1 MGEKK
6 LTADPSSGFS
16 PWVRPQEEIT
26 NEKAAIPEPKPG
38 SIVSFASKH
47 PDFKKVEASRP
58 DFEYNAPIHVVKSPA
73 PSWKYGQGVNEGDTS
88 SGKKHVEI
96 DPFAEGRPMMSN
108 YKLLVSGIVPR
119 PIGFIS
125 TVSADGKSANLA
137 PFSYFQVVDHDPP
150 MFVVG
155 LGPRPGRPK
164 DTYRNLKETGE
175 CVINIVSENMIPAV
189 NATSIDA
196 PYSVSEWAI
205 SGLHQAPST
214 TVTPSR
220 VQESIFSIEGK
231 LTDLKEFE
239 NHAKP
244 GMSIAAV
251 GIVEATRF
259 WVREDAINDERSQV
273 DLKVL
278 RPVAQL
284 GGMSYARIT
293 ETFEL
298 PRSNW
303 VTAVKEESWLGELP
317 GASGAST

>member
-1 MGEKK
+1 MLEKE
-6 LTADPSSGFS
+6 
-16 PWVRPQEEIT
+16 QM
-26 NEKAAIPEPKPG
+26 PED
-38 SIVSFASKH
+38 H
-47 PDFKKVEASRP
+47 CCTPDFKKVEATRP
-58 DFEYNAPIHVVKSPA
+58 DFDPNAPIDVIKSPD
-73 PSWKYGQGVNEGDTS
+73 PSWRYGQGVNDGGAS
-88 SGKKHVEI
+88 LQKKHVEI

-108 YKLLVSGIVPR
+108 YKLFVSGIVPR

-125 TVSADGKSANLA
+125 TLSADGKTANLA

-150 MFVVG
+150 MFIVG
-155 LGPRPGRPK
+155 FSSRPGPSK

-175 CVINIVSENMIPAV
+175 CVINIVSENMLPAV

-196 PYSVSEWAI
+196 PA
-205 SGLHQAPST
+205 
-214 TVTPSR
+214 TVAPSR
-220 VQESIFSIEGK
+220 VQESVFSIEAK
-231 LTDLKEFE
+231 LTDMKDFE

-259 WVREDAINDERSQV
+259 WVREDAIDEDRSHV

-284 GGMSYARIT
+284 GGISYARIT

-303 VTAVKEESWLGELP
+303 DAAVKEESWLGELP
-317 GASGAST
+317 GAKDASA

>member
-1 MGEKK
+1 M
-6 LTADPSSGFS
+6 
-16 PWVRPQEEIT
+16 
-26 NEKAAIPEPKPG
+26 
-38 SIVSFASKH
+38 SKH
-47 PDFKKVEASRP
+47 PDFKKVEATRP
-58 DFEYNAPIHVVKSPA
+58 DFNHNAPIDVTKSPD
-73 PSWKYGQGVNEGDTS
+73 PSWRYGQGVNDGGTS
-88 SGKKHVEI
+88 LQKKHVEI

-125 TVSADGKSANLA
+125 TLSADGKTANLA

-150 MFVVG
+150 MFIVG
-155 LGPRPGRPK
+155 FSSRPGPSK

-175 CVINIVSENMIPAV
+175 CVINIVSENMLPAV

-196 PYSVSEWAI
+196 PYGVSEWAVA
-205 SGLHQAPST
+205 GLHQAPSA
-214 TVTPSR
+214 TVAPSR
-220 VQESIFSIEGK
+220 VQESVFSIEAK
-231 LTDLKEFE
+231 LTDMKEFE

-244 GMSIAAV
+244 GMSIAAL

-259 WVREDAINDERSQV
+259 WVREDAIDEDRSHV

-284 GGMSYARIT
+284 GGISYARIT

-303 VTAVKEESWLGELP
+303 DAAVKEESWLGELP
-317 GASGAST
+317 GAKDASA